1 MLTANP
7 TSAIL
12 CVDDEVMILDS
23 LREQLQRRFGDAYLY
38 EVAENVKEAW
48 WVIEDLY
55 ASDVRLLVIV
65 SDWLMP
71 DVRGDE
77 FLVEVYQR
85 FPSILTIMLT
95 GQADTA
101 AIERATKEANLYACL
116 RKPWQEE
123 ELINLV
129 NKALG
134 E

>member
-1 MLTANP
+1 MQPANP

-23 LREQLQRRFGDAYLY
+23 LREQLHRQFGDNYLY
-38 EVAENVKEAW
+38 EVAESVKEAW
-48 WVIEDLY
+48 FIIEDLH
-55 ASDVRLLVIV
+55 SSGIRLLVIV

-77 FLVEVYQR
+77 FLVQVHQR
-85 FPSILTIMLT
+85 FPDILAIMLT
-95 GQADTA
+95 GQADA
-101 AIERATKEANLYACL
+101 DALERVRVEANLYACL

-129 NKALG
+129 NRALG
-134 E
+134 